1 MKLNAALAGA
11 CLLAL
16 LTGANTAEAQ
26 SFGRNKVHYD
36 RLDFRVLQT
45 EHFDVHYHAEEADAV
60 HHAARMAERWYSRFS
75 RVLGHTFTQRQ
86 PLVLY
91 ASHPHFSQTNL
102 TSGSPGEGTGG
113 FTEARRSRIAM
124 PFAAGLGETDHVLG
138 HEIAHAFQI
147 DIAKRAKQNAF
158 AMPGWLIEG
167 MAEYL
172 SLGDA
177 SAHTLMWVRDA
188 ARHERL
194 PALDDLD
201 DARVFPYRFGHA
213 LWSFLASRH
222 GDGVLTRVLRST
234 TRKGAVARIEEATGQ
249 KADQITAD
257 WHDSIG
263 MPPPE
268 SNREEPLA
276 LKDDRHGRMHVAP
289 ALSPDGRSLMFL
301 SERDRLSTD
310 LFLSDVD
317 RGDVVRKIVSTAANP
332 HFDSLQYIHS
342 SGAWAPDG
350 RRFALPALG
359 GGAVKLVVID
369 VVGDTREEHPLDGVD
384 EVFGSSWSPDGTRI
398 VLSALS
404 GGLSDLF
411 VFTVAD
417 RRLVRLT
424 ADAFADLHPAWSPDG
439 ATIAFTTDRFT
450 SDLTDL
456 RFGALQVG
464 LLDMTRDGV
473 AGGGIR
479 PLLGDRG
486 KQVSPQWSPDGA
498 SIYLVSD
505 RDGTSNVY
513 RVDVARRL
521 LNRVTNVESGVSGIT
536 AASPALAV
544 AARAGTLAF
553 SVFENGRY
561 RIRTLSAARAQAGTS
576 IEPAPAVAESRVG
589 SRAAPEAAVGT
600 TESTA
605 SADSTP
611 TADTGAAPLA
621 NDTVPSV
628 PQLLADARTGLPD
641 GSAFEVA
648 RYDDRLR
655 LESVSQ
661 PFIGA
666 TTGNE
671 FGGLLRA
678 SFGVTFGD
686 LLKDRQLQSV
696 FRVGSDVDDLAAQLA
711 YVNRRGRW
719 NWGLTTGFLPS
730 RFFGARRAL
739 ATDGDRVTRET
750 THLRYLNQWGG
761 FAARYDIDR
770 SRRIELGAGLRR
782 TGFEWQTVT
791 RVADTV
797 NGSISRDLSETPAGR
812 PAHFAETHLAYV
824 HDSAVNGP
832 TSPVFGQRLR
842 FEIEPAIGA
851 TPFVDVNLDARR
863 YFLPLR
869 PVTIAARAT
878 HIGHYGPGARDPRL
892 TPLVVGLQSL
902 VRGYDLRTFAA
913 DECGRTATECSMLEE
928 LTGGR
933 LALLNIEARV
943 PVMGL
948 LNGQLDYG
956 RLPIE
961 AIAFVDAGFLW
972 TAHRGADTER
982 DRFRSVGV
990 GGRANLGGFVFEMTA
1005 VRPFD
1010 RTKGAWTLS
1019 FLMRPGW

>member
-1 MKLNAALAGA
+1 MKLYAAVAGVCLAALLCGA
-11 CLLAL
+11 
-16 LTGANTAEAQ
+16 ESAQ
-26 SFGRNKVHYD
+26 SQTFGRNKVHYD
-36 RLDFRVLQT
+36 TLDFRVLQT
-45 EHFDVHYHAEEADAV
+45 EHFDIHYHAEAANAV
-60 HHAARMAERWYSRFS
+60 RHAARMAERWYSRLS
-75 RVLGHTFTQRQ
+75 RVLGHTFTRRQ

-102 TSGSPGEGTGG
+102 TSGLPGEGTGG
-113 FTEARRSRIAM
+113 FTEAQQSRIAM
-124 PFAAGLGETDHVLG
+124 PFPAGLGETDHVLG

-147 DIAKRAKQNAF
+147 DIARQAKQNAF
-158 AMPGWLIEG
+158 ALPGWFIEG

-188 ARHERL
+188 ARHDRL

-201 DARVFPYRFGHA
+201 GARVFPYRFGHA
-213 LWSFLASRH
+213 LWSFLARRH
-222 GDGVLTRVLRST
+222 GDGVLGRVLRST

-249 KADQITAD
+249 KADQITAE

-263 MPPPE
+263 MPAPE
-268 SNREEPLA
+268 GNRAEPLA
-276 LKDDRHGRMHVAP
+276 LRDDRRGRMHVAP

-317 RGDVVRKIVSTAANP
+317 RGDVVRKIVSTAADP

-359 GGAVKLVVID
+359 GGGVRLVVID
-369 VVGDTREEHPLDGVD
+369 VERDRREEHALDGID
-384 EVFGSSWSPDGTRI
+384 EVFGSSWSPDGSRI

-411 VFTVAD
+411 VFTVTD

-424 ADAFADLHPAWSPDG
+424 ADPFADLHPAWSPDG

-464 LLDMTRDGV
+464 LLDMTSDGV
-473 AGGGIR
+473 AGGGLR

-498 SIYLVSD
+498 SVYLVSD

-513 RVDVARRL
+513 RVDVAQRS
-521 LNRVTNVESGVSGIT
+521 LNRITNVESGVSGIT

-553 SVFENGRY
+553 SVFEDGRY

-576 IEPAPAVAESRVG
+576 IEPAPAFAEAEAGRPG
-589 SRAAPEAAVGT
+589 SAEAADGGR
-600 TESTA
+600 TA
-605 SADSTP
+605 GDAP
-611 TADTGAAPLA
+611 T
-621 NDTVPSV
+621 VS
-628 PQLLADARTGLPD
+628 QLLADARTGLPD
-641 GSAFEVA
+641 DAAFEVS

-655 LESVSQ
+655 LESVAQ

-696 FRVGSDVDDLAAQLA
+696 FRVGTDVDDFAAQLA

-730 RFFGARRAL
+730 RFYGARRAL
-739 ATDGDRVTRET
+739 ASDGDRVTRET
-750 THLRYLNQWGG
+750 THLRYLHQWGG
-761 FAARYDIDR
+761 VAAHYDIDR

-782 TGFEWQTVT
+782 TGFQWQTVT
-791 RVADTV
+791 RTADTA
-797 NGSISRDLSETPAGR
+797 GGTISRDLTETPAGR

-842 FEIEPAIGA
+842 FEIEPAVGV

-869 PVTIAARAT
+869 PVTIAARVT
-878 HIGHYGPGARDPRL
+878 HIGRYGPGARDPRL

-913 DECGRTATECSMLEE
+913 DECGRTATECSMLDE
-928 LTGGR
+928 LTAGR
-933 LALLNIEARV
+933 LALINVEARV

-948 LNGQLDYG
+948 LSGQLDYG

-972 TAHRGADTER
+972 TAHRGADAER

-1010 RTKGAWTLS
+1010 RTRGAWTVS